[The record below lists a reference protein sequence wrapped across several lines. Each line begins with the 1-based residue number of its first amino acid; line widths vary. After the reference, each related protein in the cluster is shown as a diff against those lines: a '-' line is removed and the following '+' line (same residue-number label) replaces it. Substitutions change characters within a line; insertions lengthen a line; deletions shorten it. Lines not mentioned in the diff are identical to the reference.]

1 MTDDNIRVQPG
12 SSWSSSSCYLEG
24 SAALPGVCC
33 PPVYKCLLLQL
44 LLHHKPAAGCTCT
57 AHRTH
62 RHPARRPSSRPF
74 IPYCSDLSFAT
85 TSAGP
90 NPQRG
95 SAMKVTYCPTEQPS
109 SAEQPTFHSAPR
121 NRFTYLH
128 AAHHHLSISSLQQKI
143 VIKVC
148 MPCDKCRSKA
158 MGLAAIEGVSKIGI
172 TGDGRDQLEVEG
184 DDIDT
189 VCLVNCLRK
198 KVGRADIVKVKE
210 LKPEPRG
217 EAARGEG
224 ETVLLWPHQ

>member
-1 MTDDNIRVQPG
+1 
-12 SSWSSSSCYLEG
+12 
-24 SAALPGVCC
+24 
-33 PPVYKCLLLQL
+33 
-44 LLHHKPAAGCTCT
+44 
-57 AHRTH
+57 
-62 RHPARRPSSRPF
+62 
-74 IPYCSDLSFAT
+74 
-85 TSAGP
+85 
-90 NPQRG
+90 
-95 SAMKVTYCPTEQPS
+95 MK
-109 SAEQPTFHSAPR
+109 
-121 NRFTYLH
+121 
-128 AAHHHLSISSLQQKI
+128 QKI